1 MHGNIAPIA
10 CFCDLA
16 GRYGALTLL
25 DKAHALGLYRPR
37 GGGTAERVD
46 VSEGTLATSLSA
58 VRSRLAK

>member
-25 DKAHALGLYRPR
+25 DKAHAVGLYRPR

-46 VSEGTLATSLSA
+46 VIEGTLATSLSA